1 MGSHTHTCL
10 FNESN
15 NLIIAILK
23 LIGTKKEIFKLSFK
37 RSGGG
42 RTVEFIEVLAF
53 RVSMEMDH
61 LTVRQWIAKSK
72 SYNKLLVNG
81 RR

>member
-1 MGSHTHTCL
+1 MPQNVDFAQYLQTVSL
-10 FNESN
+10 NKSN
-15 NLIIAILK
+15 NLIAAILK
-23 LIGTKKEIFKLSFK
+23 LICTKKEIFKLSFK

-61 LTVRQWIAKSK
+61 LTVRQ
-72 SYNKLLVNG
+72 
-81 RR
+81 